1 MFPIPSFTASLGQD
15 GNIDIFA
22 LALSPQ
28 AQPGQGV
35 PVFRIRQKP
44 CSASGRRRPAVNG
57 TPGPLRA
64 NPATELSGCAAS
76 PTARGTKCWGPASGA
91 HSTAIQ
97 ELCAALS

>member
-1 MFPIPSFTASLGQD
+1 MFPITSFTASLGHD
-15 GNIDIFA
+15 GKIDIFA
-22 LALSPQ
+22 LALSTQ

-35 PVFRIRQKP
+35 SVFRIRPKKAGGEWHP
-44 CSASGRRRPAVNG
+44 WAPAG
-57 TPGPLRA
+57 

-76 PTARGTKCWGPASGA
+76 PTARGTKCWGPASEA